1 MKKCILLLLVFT
13 SGFWA
18 ICFGDNNT
26 VIRDPFAAI
35 HNTPPP
41 VSNAVAM
48 QPAQHPLPLHSIWIP
63 LYFAKADDILHFIK
77 NQSAGFLSPQ
87 GKISSDKRGNQLW
100 IEDDAKH
107 IEKIRTVVKHLDQ
120 PNPQFLIR
128 AKIVNVDRNY
138 QKTLGVLF
146 QTKSPQQKVSRS
158 LTMNEPDTTTSA
170 GQFNFTIATLDSNN
184 LLNLQLSALE
194 QEGHAS
200 LISSPALTTLE
211 NEPAI
216 IQSGAEVPYQHA
228 TSSGATSVTFKKAV
242 LRLQVT
248 PKRMPN
254 DYILLHIALNQDK
267 VSDLT
272 VNGTPAIETQKIS
285 TQVVI
290 KDNQTIVLGGILETS
305 HTTQVEGIPVIDDI
319 PVFGALFRHHL
330 KQTKRRELLIF
341 ITPSMMKALY

>member
-1 MKKCILLLLVFT
+1 MIKCILFFIIFSIVF
-13 SGFWA
+13 FQNCIA
-18 ICFGDNNT
+18 DNLSLRNPFIAAQNT
-26 VIRDPFAAI
+26 IPAA
-35 HNTPPP
+35 NQNVTTQA
-41 VSNAVAM
+41 VSTRA
-48 QPAQHPLPLHSIWIP
+48 IWIP
-63 LYFAKADDILHFIK
+63 LYFAKADDILNFINNK
-77 NQSAGFLSPQ
+77 SAGFLSPQ
-87 GKISSDKRGNQLW
+87 GKIDSDKRNNQLW
-100 IEDDAKH
+100 VKDDAKH
-107 IEKIRTVVKHLDQ
+107 LEKIQSIIKHLDQ

-138 QKTLGVLF
+138 QKALGILF
-146 QTKSPQQKVSRS
+146 QTKSLHQKMTRS
-158 LTMNEPDTTTSA
+158 LTMNEPESTTST
-170 GQFNFTIATLDSNN
+170 GEFNFTIATLDSDN

-248 PKRMPN
+248 PSRMPN
-254 DYILLHIALNQDK
+254 NHILLHIALNQDK

-290 KDNQTIVLGGILETS
+290 KNNQTIVLGGILETS
-305 HTTQVEGIPVIDDI
+305 HSTQEEGIPVIDDV

-330 KQTKRRELLIF
+330 KQTTQRELLIF

>member
-1 MKKCILLLLVFT
+1 MKKSISIVLFLIFIK
-13 SGFWA
+13 GFFQM
-18 ICFGDNNT
+18 CFADNNA
-26 VIRDPFAAI
+26 VIRDPFATTQ
-35 HNTPPP
+35 TPLQT
-41 VSNAVAM
+41 VSKPAAM
-48 QPAQHPLPLHSIWIP
+48 QPSLPLQSIWIP
-63 LYFAKADDILHFIK
+63 LYFAKADDILHFINNK
-77 NQSAGFLSPQ
+77 SAGFLSAQ
-87 GKISSDKRGNQLW
+87 GKINSDKRGNQLW

-107 IEKIRTVVKHLDQ
+107 IDTIRAVVKHLDQ
-120 PNPQFLIR
+120 PSPQFLIR

-138 QKTLGVLF
+138 QKVLGFLF

-158 LTMNEPDTTTSA
+158 LTMNEPDTTSA
-170 GQFNFTIATLDSNN
+170 GEFNFTIATLDSNN

-248 PKRMPN
+248 PKRMP
-254 DYILLHIALNQDK
+254 DDHILLHIALNQDK